1 MASEYFLRI
10 DGIPGESADAKHKG
24 EIVVE
29 SFSWGESHS
38 GPVAGGGAGAG
49 RVNIQDLH
57 VVAATSKAS
66 PQLMLACAS
75 GQHAAS
81 AVLTGRRAGERQED
95 FLRFSLSDVL
105 VSSFQIAGSQA
116 DGTKDSV
123 GLSFGQ
129 IVVEY
134 RQRNPDGTLGATTK
148 AGWDVKT
155 NKKF

>member
-10 DGIPGESADAKHKG
+10 DGIQGESADAKHKG

-29 SFSWGESHS
+29 SFSWGENQS
-38 GPVAGGGAGAG
+38 GAMAGGGAGAG
-49 RVNIQDLH
+49 RVSVQDLH

-75 GQHAAS
+75 GQHAKS
-81 AVLTGRRAGERQED
+81 AVLTGRRAGGNQED

-105 VSSFQIAGSQA
+105 VSTFQIAGNQA
-116 DGTKDSV
+116 DGTKDAV
-123 GLSFGQ
+123 GLNFGQ

-134 RQRNPDGTLGATTK
+134 RERKPDGTLGATTK

-155 NKKF
+155 NKKI